1 MKIRDAVETCL
12 PDLLKAQALARP
24 GDIAVVHEGESLTF
38 RELAD
43 QAEDVARYLHHL
55 GVGADAGVGLFV
67 EPSLELMIGAWG
79 ILRSGGAYLPLSP
92 EYPEERIRHIAQDA
106 RLGVVL
112 TQDSLRKRLAEFL
125 DAGTVVITP
134 QDVLEFTKGR
144 SDDDPADL
152 PDGPR
157 PADLAYI
164 IYTSGST
171 GRPKGVTIE
180 HRSIAHQMRW
190 LGDSFGLDAGKI
202 VLQKTPISFDAA
214 QWEILAPACG
224 SRVVVGSGGIH
235 RDPTRL
241 TEAVTRHGVTTL
253 QCVPTL
259 LQALVDTEE
268 LGRCTSLTH
277 LFSGGEALSRS
288 LARKLTQALPGTAL
302 VNLYGPTECT
312 INTSAYTVDP
322 AALDEGP
329 DALPIGVPV
338 TGLRYHVLDAEGRPV
353 AAGETGEL
361 HISGIQLARGYL
373 YRPELTAERFPR
385 NPTPHPDTA
394 PGVDPA
400 GPGHDRLYRTGD
412 LAYWNPDGTAQFA
425 GRADNQ
431 VKLRGFRIEL
441 DEIRLAI
448 EAHDWVKNA
457 AVLLRTD
464 PRTSA
469 QHLVACIEL
478 SPREA
483 ALMDQGEHAQHHL
496 SKASKLQ
503 VKAQLSNPGVRDAAD
518 LAGRPTV
525 HLPGATASAEQRRRA
540 FARKTYR
547 FYEGDRLAAADVL
560 TALGRSTE
568 GVGSRRP
575 EELTLRELGGVLRNF
590 GQHLSKERLLPKYAY
605 ASPGSLYAA
614 QLYLELAGI
623 EGLAAGCYYYHPV
636 HHQLVLV
643 HRSEAAADPGVKVH
657 FVGRRSAIE
666 PVYKKNIQEVLEIE
680 AGHMAGLFDEVLPA
694 HGLALAEAE
703 HDGALTQL
711 LGCAQ
716 DDYHLGSFALVP
728 WTAAHAQAPAQNS
741 LDVYVQFH
749 PGSEAGLPSG
759 QYRYR
764 EGRLHRISDELV
776 LKRQVIAINQAV
788 YERSGFGITLVSPAA
803 EERGR
808 ERLSYLDLGREL
820 QHLMMNTG
828 NLGFMSAGYSS
839 RGGDDLPAAR
849 RMTAILREAGQRTGP
864 SYFFVGGKVSE
875 EQLRHEGMHEDQVH
889 MKGPE
894 ELIREDLASS
904 LPEFMLPGQI
914 LVLPV
919 LPHTPNGKLD
929 IKALEGY
936 VDEVAARAR
945 PVVEPRNRV
954 EARLCALW
962 RAAMKRDS
970 VSVHDDFFQLG
981 GNSLIAVALVKR
993 VNEAFGCSLPP
1004 QLLFEATTVA
1014 KLAEAVSARAATS
1027 ASRLVPLR
1035 AEGGGP
1041 PVFCWPGLGGFT
1053 MNLRLLAARAP
1064 GERPVH
1070 GVQSYGVNEGETPFP
1085 SIEEMAAADVA
1096 MLRRVQ
1102 PGGPYTLWG
1111 YSFGARVAFE
1121 TAWQLEQAGER
1132 VEQLF
1137 LLAPGSPRVAGV
1149 PRVAPGTEAAD
1160 FADPV
1165 FTAILFSVFAGTTDG
1180 PDLQEC
1186 LREATG
1192 AESFARFIDRRFPQL
1207 DPGLTR
1213 RVVAVVRR
1221 TYGFTYDHLAPAAR
1235 RISAPVTVFTARG
1248 DEPSFI
1254 ERTPGRTAAPP
1265 TVVRLE
1271 ADHYGA
1277 LRDPGVDELV
1287 KALQRATPRPTAVPE
1302 TPQTRKLSMP
1312 HVTIQ
1317 HFPKSLTAEQHAR
1330 LVEQVTAAVQEA
1342 FEVEERVV
1350 SIALA
1355 PVAPEDWDVQVYQPE
1370 IAAHREELAKAPG
1383 Y

>member
-1 MKIRDAVETCL
+1 MKIRDATQPCL
-12 PDLLKAQALARP
+12 PDLLDSQALTRP
-24 GDIAVVHEGESLTF
+24 SDIAVVHEGESLTF

-43 QAEDVARYLHHL
+43 KAENVARYLHHL

-67 EPSLELMIGAWG
+67 EPSLDLMIGAWG

-92 EYPEERIRHIAQDA
+92 DYPEERIRYIAQDA

-112 TQDSLRKRLAEFL
+112 TQDFLRDRLAGFL
-125 DAGTVVITP
+125 AADTVVITL
-134 QDVLEFTKGR
+134 DDIMELTKDRPGA
-144 SDDDPADL
+144 DPAEL

-190 LGDSFGLDAGKI
+190 LADSFALDAGKT

-235 RDPTRL
+235 RDPSRL
-241 TEAVTRHGVTTL
+241 IETVTRHAVTTL

-259 LQALVDTEE
+259 LQALVDTDE

-277 LFSGGEALSRS
+277 LFSGGEALSRP
-288 LARKLTQALPGTAL
+288 LARELTRALPGATL

-329 DALPIGVPV
+329 DALPIGTPV
-338 TGLRYHVLDAEGRPV
+338 TGLRYHILDAGGRPV

-361 HISGIQLARGYL
+361 YISGVQLARGYL
-373 YRPELTAERFPR
+373 HRPGLTADRFLP
-385 NPTPHPDTA
+385 NPDATVVGGTA
-394 PGVDPA
+394 GT
-400 GPGHDRLYRTGD
+400 GHDRLYRTGD
-412 LAYWNPDGTAQFA
+412 LACWNPDGTAQFA

-469 QHLVACIEL
+469 QNLVACIEL
-478 SPREA
+478 SPRQA
-483 ALMDQGEHAQHHL
+483 ALMDQGEHSEHHV
-496 SKASKLQ
+496 SKSSKFQ
-503 VKAQLSNPGVRDAAD
+503 VKAQLSSPGVRDAAD
-518 LAGRPTV
+518 LLGRPTV
-525 HLPGATASAEQRRRA
+525 RLPGATAGPEQRRRA

-547 FYEGDRLAAADVL
+547 FYEGGRLAAADVL
-560 TALGRSTE
+560 AALGRRTE

-575 EELTLRELGGVLRNF
+575 EELTLGELGEILRNF
-590 GQHLSKERLLPKYAY
+590 GQYLSEERLLPKYAY

-623 EGLAAGCYYYHPV
+623 QGLAAGYYYYHPV
-636 HHQLVLV
+636 HHELVLI
-643 HRSEAAADPGVKVH
+643 HRLGAAAGPGVRVH
-657 FVGRRSAIE
+657 LVGRRSAIE

-694 HGLALAEAE
+694 HGLALDEAAY
-703 HDGALTQL
+703 DSGLTQL
-711 LGCAQ
+711 LGCAE
-716 DDYHLGSFALVP
+716 DDHHLASFVLVP
-728 WTAAHAQAPAQNS
+728 WTAAHAQAPAQHS

-759 QYRYR
+759 QYRYHG
-764 EGRLHRISDELV
+764 GRLHRISGELI
-776 LKRQVIAINQAV
+776 LKRHVIAINQAV
-788 YERSGFGITLVSPAA
+788 YERSGFGITLVSRAA
-803 EERGR
+803 ERGR
-808 ERLSYLDLGREL
+808 ERLSYVDLGRGL
-820 QHLMMNTG
+820 QHLMLNTG

-839 RGGDDLPAAR
+839 RTGDDLPAAR
-849 RMTAILREAGQRTGP
+849 RMTAILQEAGQRTGP
-864 SYFFVGGKVSE
+864 SYFCVGGTVSE
-875 EQLRHEGMHEDQVH
+875 EQLRHEGMYEDQVH

-894 ELIREDLASS
+894 ELIREDLVAS
-904 LPEFMLPGQI
+904 LPEFMLPSRI
-914 LVLPV
+914 LVLPE

-929 IKALEGY
+929 TQALEEY
-936 VDEVAARAR
+936 VDEAGARAH
-945 PVVEPRNRV
+945 PMVEPRNRV
-954 EARLCALW
+954 EARLSGLWAAAL
-962 RAAMKRDS
+962 KRES
-970 VSVHDDFFQLG
+970 VSVHDDFFRLG

-993 VNEAFGCSLPP
+993 INEEFGCSMPL
-1004 QLLFEATTVA
+1004 QLLFEAPTVA
-1014 KLAEAVSARAATS
+1014 KVAEAVSARAAID
-1027 ASRLVPLR
+1027 ASRLAPLR
-1035 AEGGGP
+1035 AGGSVP

-1064 GERPVH
+1064 GQRPVY
-1070 GVQSYGVNEGETPFP
+1070 GIQSYGINEGETPFP

-1096 MLRRVQ
+1096 ALRRVQ
-1102 PGGPYTLWG
+1102 PEGPYTLWG

-1121 TAWQLEQAGER
+1121 TAWQLEQSGER

-1137 LLAPGSPRVAGV
+1137 LLAPGSPRVAG
-1149 PRVAPGTEAAD
+1149 APEAAPATAVAD
-1160 FADPV
+1160 FTDPV
-1165 FTAILFSVFAGTTDG
+1165 FTTILFSVFAGTVSG
-1180 PDLQEC
+1180 PGLEEC
-1186 LREATG
+1186 LREADD
-1192 AESFARFIDRRFPQL
+1192 AESFARFVDRRYPQL
-1207 DPGLTR
+1207 DPKLIR
-1213 RVVAVVRR
+1213 RVVAVVCR
-1221 TYGFTYDHLAPAAR
+1221 TYGFTYDHIAPAAR
-1235 RISAPVTVFTARG
+1235 RVRAPVTVFRAHG

-1265 TVVRLE
+1265 TIVQLE
-1271 ADHYGA
+1271 TDHYGA

-1287 KALQRATPRPTAVPE
+1287 RALQRATSRSAAGSATR
-1302 TPQTRKLSMP
+1302 QTRKLSC
-1312 HVTIQ
+1312 
-1317 HFPKSLTAEQHAR
+1317 LT
-1330 LVEQVTAAVQEA
+1330 
-1342 FEVEERVV
+1342 
-1350 SIALA
+1350 
-1355 PVAPEDWDVQVYQPE
+1355 
-1370 IAAHREELAKAPG
+1370 
-1383 Y
+1383 